1 MVFTIQFFVA
11 IILGIVMPIIV
22 FTGEKQNWPFKSMTR
37 EQKITSIL
45 RIIHF
50 VLLEILL
57 ILMCITGIKNKAM
70 VDGKIIEVN
79 EAAIASDEDER
90 TYILRLKDN
99 DTTFFIEVCSDTY
112 NDYKIG
118 DTFLTDIF

>member
-57 ILMCITGIKNKAM
+57 ILMCITGIKNKTL

-79 EAAIASDEDER
+79 EAAIASNKDER
-90 TYILRLKDN
+90 TYIFRLNDN
-99 DTTFFIEVCSDTY
+99 DTTFFVEVCSDTY
-112 NDYKIG
+112 NDYKVG

>member
-11 IILGIVMPIIV
+11 IILGIITPIIV
-22 FTGEKQNWPFKSMTR
+22 FTGEKQNWSFKSMTPA
-37 EQKITSIL
+37 QKITSTL
-45 RIIHF
+45 RIIYF
-50 VLLEILL
+50 VLWEILL

-79 EAAIASDEDER
+79 EAAITSDKDER

-112 NDYKIG
+112 NNYKVG

>member
-50 VLLEILL
+50 VILEILL

-79 EAAIASDEDER
+79 EAAIASDKDER
-90 TYILRLKDN
+90 TYIFRLKDN
-99 DTTFFIEVCSDTY
+99 DTMFFVEVCSDTY
-112 NDYKIG
+112 NSYKVG
-118 DTFLTDIF
+118 DIFLADIF

>member
-22 FTGEKQNWPFKSMTR
+22 FTGEKQNWPFKSMTQ

-79 EAAIASDEDER
+79 EAAIASDKDER

-99 DTTFFIEVCSDTY
+99 DTMFFIEVCSDTY
-112 NDYKIG
+112 NSYKVG
-118 DTFLTDIF
+118 DIFLTDIF

>member
-11 IILGIVMPIIV
+11 IVLGIVTPIIV
-22 FTGEKQNWPFKSMTR
+22 FTGEKQNWSFKSMTR
-37 EQKITSIL
+37 AQKITSIL
-45 RIIHF
+45 RLTYFI
-50 VLLEILL
+50 LWEILL

-79 EAAIASDEDER
+79 EAAITSDKDER
-90 TYILRLKDN
+90 TYIFRLKDN

-112 NDYKIG
+112 NDYKVG

>member
-11 IILGIVMPIIV
+11 IILGIITPIIV
-22 FTGEKQNWPFKSMTR
+22 FTGEKQNWSFKSMTR
-37 EQKITSIL
+37 AQKITSTL
-45 RIIHF
+45 RIIYF
-50 VLLEILL
+50 ILWEILL

-79 EAAIASDEDER
+79 EAAITSDKDER
-90 TYILRLKDN
+90 TYIFRLKDN
-99 DTTFFIEVCSDTY
+99 DTIFFVEVCSDTY
-112 NDYKIG
+112 NNYKVG

>member
-11 IILGIVMPIIV
+11 IILGIITPIIV
-22 FTGEKQNWPFKSMTR
+22 FTGEKQNWSFKSMTR
-37 EQKITSIL
+37 APRFTSIL
-45 RIIHF
+45 RIIYF
-50 VLLEILL
+50 VLWEILL

-79 EAAIASDEDER
+79 EAAIASDKDER
-90 TYILRLKDN
+90 IYIFRLKDN

-112 NDYKIG
+112 NNYKVG

>member
-11 IILGIVMPIIV
+11 IILGIITPIIV
-22 FTGEKQNWPFKSMTR
+22 FTGEKQNWSFKSMTR
-37 EQKITSIL
+37 AQKIISIL
-45 RIIHF
+45 RLTYF
-50 VLLEILL
+50 VLWEILL

-79 EAAIASDEDER
+79 EAAIISDKDER

-112 NDYKIG
+112 NDYKVG

>member
-1 MVFTIQFFVA
+1 MVFTIQFFIA
-11 IILGIVMPIIV
+11 IILGIITPIIV
-22 FTGEKQNWPFKSMTR
+22 FTGEKQNWSFKSMTR
-37 EQKITSIL
+37 AQKITSIL
-45 RIIHF
+45 RFTYF
-50 VLLEILL
+50 VLWEILL

-79 EAAIASDEDER
+79 EAAITFDEDER

>member
-11 IILGIVMPIIV
+11 IILGIITPIIV
-22 FTGEKQNWPFKSMTR
+22 FTGEKQNWSFKSMTPA
-37 EQKITSIL
+37 QKITSIL
-45 RIIHF
+45 RLTYF
-50 VLLEILL
+50 VLWEILL

-70 VDGKIIEVN
+70 IDGKIIEVN
-79 EAAIASDEDER
+79 EAVTSNEDER

-112 NDYKIG
+112 NNSKVG

>member
-22 FTGEKQNWPFKSMTR
+22 FTGEKQNWPFKSMTQ

-45 RIIHF
+45 RLTYF
-50 VLLEILL
+50 VLWEILL
-57 ILMCITGIKNKAM
+57 ILMCITGIKNEAM
-70 VDGKIIEVN
+70 IDGKIIEVN
-79 EAAIASDEDER
+79 EAAITSDKDER
-90 TYILRLKDN
+90 TYIFRLKDN
-99 DTTFFIEVCSDTY
+99 DTMFFVEVCPDTY
-112 NDYKIG
+112 NDYKVG

>member
-11 IILGIVMPIIV
+11 IILGIITPIIV
-22 FTGEKQNWPFKSMTR
+22 FTGEKQNWSFKSMTPA
-37 EQKITSIL
+37 QKIISIL
-45 RIIHF
+45 RLTYF
-50 VLLEILL
+50 VLWEILL

-79 EAAIASDEDER
+79 EAAITSDKDER

-99 DTTFFIEVCSDTY
+99 DTMFFVEVCSDTY
-112 NDYKIG
+112 NDYKVG
-118 DTFLTDIF
+118 DTFLTDMF

>member
-22 FTGEKQNWPFKSMTR
+22 FTGEKQNWSFKSMTPA
-37 EQKITSIL
+37 QKIISIL
-45 RIIHF
+45 RLTYF
-50 VLLEILL
+50 VLWEILL

-79 EAAIASDEDER
+79 EAAITSDKDER
-90 TYILRLKDN
+90 TYIFRLKDN
-99 DTTFFIEVCSDTY
+99 DTMFFVEVCPDTY
-112 NDYKIG
+112 NDYKVG

>member
-1 MVFTIQFFVA
+1 MIFTIQFFVA
-11 IILGIVMPIIV
+11 IILGIITPIIV
-22 FTGEKQNWPFKSMTR
+22 FTGEKQNWSFKSMTR
-37 EQKITSIL
+37 ARKIISIL
-45 RIIHF
+45 RLTYF
-50 VLLEILL
+50 VLWEILL

-79 EAAIASDEDER
+79 EVAVTSNEDER
-90 TYILRLKDN
+90 TYIFRLKDN
-99 DTTFFIEVCSDTY
+99 DTMFFVEVCSDTY

>member
-1 MVFTIQFFVA
+1 MVFTIQFFIA
-11 IILGIVMPIIV
+11 IILGIIMPIIV

-79 EAAIASDEDER
+79 EAAIASDEDDR

-99 DTTFFIEVCSDTY
+99 DTTFFIEVCPDTY
-112 NDYKIG
+112 NNYKVG

>member
-1 MVFTIQFFVA
+1 MVFTIQFFIA
-11 IILGIVMPIIV
+11 IILGIITPIIV
-22 FTGEKQNWPFKSMTR
+22 FTGEKQNWSFKSMTPAQR
-37 EQKITSIL
+37 FTSIL
-45 RIIHF
+45 RLTYF
-50 VLLEILL
+50 FLWEILL

-79 EAAIASDEDER
+79 EAAVTSDKDER

-99 DTTFFIEVCSDTY
+99 DTTFFVEVCSDTY
-112 NDYKIG
+112 NDYKVG

>member
-11 IILGIVMPIIV
+11 IILGIITPIIA
-22 FTGEKQNWPFKSMTR
+22 FTGEKQNWSFKSMTR
-37 EQKITSIL
+37 AQRFTSIL
-45 RIIHF
+45 RIIYF
-50 VLLEILL
+50 VLWEILL

-79 EAAIASDEDER
+79 EVAITSDKDER
-90 TYILRLKDN
+90 TYIFRLKDN
-99 DTTFFIEVCSDTY
+99 DTTFFVEVCSDTY
-112 NDYKIG
+112 NDYKVG

>member
-11 IILGIVMPIIV
+11 IILGIVTPIIV
-22 FTGEKQNWPFKSMTR
+22 FTGEKQNWSFKSMTR
-37 EQKITSIL
+37 AQRFISIL
-45 RIIHF
+45 RIIYF
-50 VLLEILL
+50 VLWEILL

-79 EAAIASDEDER
+79 EAAIISDKDER

>member
-11 IILGIVMPIIV
+11 IILGIITPIIV
-22 FTGEKQNWPFKSMTR
+22 FTGEKQNWSFKSMTR
-37 EQKITSIL
+37 AQKITSIL
-45 RIIHF
+45 RLTYF
-50 VLLEILL
+50 VLWEILL

-79 EAAIASDEDER
+79 EAAIISDKDER
-90 TYILRLKDN
+90 TYILRLNDN
-99 DTTFFIEVCSDTY
+99 DTTFFVEVCSDTY
-112 NDYKIG
+112 NDYKVG

>member
-11 IILGIVMPIIV
+11 IILGIITPIIV
-22 FTGEKQNWPFKSMTR
+22 FTGEKQNWSFKSMTR
-37 EQKITSIL
+37 AQKITSIL
-45 RIIHF
+45 RLTYF
-50 VLLEILL
+50 VLWEILL

-79 EAAIASDEDER
+79 EAAITSDKDER
-90 TYILRLKDN
+90 TYIFRLKDN
-99 DTTFFIEVCSDTY
+99 DTMFFIEVCSDTY
-112 NDYKIG
+112 NNYKVG